1 MTIVLFCGATAARRI
16 GY

>member
-1 MTIVLFCGATAARRI
+1 MTIVLFCGATAARQS